1 MYNCIECLLI
11 SMVVYIMKKIILV
24 LIATL
29 ILTFSFAT
37 TCFAKVSPAGTVKPT
52 EEETTDGG
60 SSVPN
65 NPNGSD
71 KSPKTGVETAIPM
84 IALITAAG
92 VMLVAKKESAKAN

>member
-1 MYNCIECLLI
+1 
-11 SMVVYIMKKIILV
+11 MKKSILV

-52 EEETTDGG
+52 EEETTDGR

>member
-1 MYNCIECLLI
+1 MFINFDGGIYHEK
-11 SMVVYIMKKIILV
+11 SILV